1 MMITAID
8 WEGSGV
14 SAAQFGEA
22 WGESCR
28 STFELGGHAAG
39 ASEHGG

>member
-14 SAAQFGEA
+14 SAAQFG
-22 WGESCR
+22 GM
-28 STFELGGHAAG
+28 LGKLNAMSVPVVAG
-39 ASEHGG
+39 VIASAL